1 MKFQT
6 QLNAYIQQLD
16 CLAKDLSAASGIS
29 PATLSRYRSG
39 ERLPDPNAPAFG
51 QLCQGIAR
59 LAAERGLTEVTEE
72 AVRDAFLSAE
82 DLSQADTEL
91 LMRNFDLL
99 LSVLDIS
106 VSRLCRR
113 LNYDPSTV
121 FRFRSG
127 SRRPADPAQ
136 FADAVA
142 SSIAREQDTPQ
153 DVAVL
158 ASLLCC
164 TPEALADVTVRYERL
179 QDWLL
184 HGQGMPEGKTDIA
197 GFLTKLDTFD
207 LNEYIQAIHFDQ
219 LKVPTAPF
227 QLPSSKSY
235 FGLAEMMD
243 SELDFLKATVLAKS
257 RQPVTMYSDMPMT
270 EMAKDPEFP
279 KKWMFGMAMLLK
291 KGLHLNQIHNL
302 DRSFEE
308 MMLGLEG
315 WIPMYMT
322 GQISPYYLKHAQDN
336 VFLHLL
342 KVSGAAALTGEAIA
356 GHHSQGRYYLTKSKR
371 EVEFYARQ
379 AQALLERAEPL
390 MEIYRSDRAHELN
403 AFLLA
408 DAGKAGKR
416 RGILSSPPL
425 YTMAP
430 ETLAAFLD
438 ARQVD
443 GELQAVLLS
452 HAAAQ
457 RQRMAAILETGE
469 VVDEL
474 SVLSQGSFDQHP
486 PALDVS
492 GAFCESDLCYTYP
505 EYLTHLRETE
515 HFAACH
521 PNYTLKR
528 TAAQAFRNLQIFLR
542 VGQWA
547 MVSKGK
553 APAIH
558 FVIRHPRLR
567 EALEQFIP
575 PVVEG
580 RLL

>member
-72 AVRDAFLSAE
+72 AVRAAFFAAE
-82 DLSQADTEL
+82 DFAQADTEQ

-99 LSVLDIS
+99 LSMLDIS
-106 VSRLCRR
+106 VSKLCRHI
-113 LNYDPSTV
+113 NYDPSTI
-121 FRFRSG
+121 FRFRNG
-127 SRRPADPAQ
+127 SRRPAEPER
-136 FADAVA
+136 FAAAVA
-142 SSIAREQDTPQ
+142 SSIVRERDTPQ
-153 DVAVL
+153 DMAVL
-158 ASLLCC
+158 ASLLQC
-164 TPEALADVTVRYERL
+164 PADALADVSVRFDRL
-179 QDWLL
+179 RNWLL
-184 HGQGMPEGKTDIA
+184 NGQGMPEGKTDIA

-207 LNEYIQAIHFDQ
+207 LNEYIQAIHFDL

-243 SELDFLKATVLAKS
+243 SELDFLRATVLSKS

-302 DRSFEE
+302 NRSFEE

-379 AQALLERAEPL
+379 AQALLERA
-390 MEIYRSDRAHELN
+390 
-403 AFLLA
+403 
-408 DAGKAGKR
+408 
-416 RGILSSPPL
+416 
-425 YTMAP
+425 
-430 ETLAAFLD
+430 
-438 ARQVD
+438 
-443 GELQAVLLS
+443 
-452 HAAAQ
+452 
-457 RQRMAAILETGE
+457 
-469 VVDEL
+469 
-474 SVLSQGSFDQHP
+474 
-486 PALDVS
+486 
-492 GAFCESDLCYTYP
+492 
-505 EYLTHLRETE
+505 
-515 HFAACH
+515 
-521 PNYTLKR
+521 
-528 TAAQAFRNLQIFLR
+528 
-542 VGQWA
+542 
-547 MVSKGK
+547 
-553 APAIH
+553 
-558 FVIRHPRLR
+558 
-567 EALEQFIP
+567 
-575 PVVEG
+575 
-580 RLL
+580 

>member
-1 MKFQT
+1 M
-6 QLNAYIQQLD
+6 
-16 CLAKDLSAASGIS
+16 
-29 PATLSRYRSG
+29 
-39 ERLPDPNAPAFG
+39 
-51 QLCQGIAR
+51 
-59 LAAERGLTEVTEE
+59 
-72 AVRDAFLSAE
+72 
-82 DLSQADTEL
+82 
-91 LMRNFDLL
+91 
-99 LSVLDIS
+99 
-106 VSRLCRR
+106 
-113 LNYDPSTV
+113 
-121 FRFRSG
+121 
-127 SRRPADPAQ
+127 
-136 FADAVA
+136 
-142 SSIAREQDTPQ
+142 
-153 DVAVL
+153 
-158 ASLLCC
+158 
-164 TPEALADVTVRYERL
+164 
-179 QDWLL
+179 
-184 HGQGMPEGKTDIA
+184 
-197 GFLTKLDTFD
+197 
-207 LNEYIQAIHFDQ
+207 
-219 LKVPTAPF
+219 PTAPF

-243 SELDFLKATVLAKS
+243 SELDFLRATVLSKS

-302 DRSFEE
+302 NRSFEE

-322 GQISPYYLKHAQDN
+322 GQISPYYLKHAQGN

-390 MEIYRSDRAHELN
+390 MEIYRSDRAHELS

-443 GELQAVLLS
+443 GELQAVLLG

-486 PALDVS
+486 PVLDVS

-515 HFAACH
+515 RFAACH

-567 EALEQFIP
+567 EALERFIP
-575 PVVEG
+575 PVVE
-580 RLL
+580 